1 MLTTALFLLSCKTP
15 QQTAVQQ
22 RQLLRENAE
31 RQEQMLRSLQTQVE
45 EMQARQ
51 ICQQT
56 ESNQRTQTRAD
67 DLSEVI
73 TEEYDTTQPVDSA
86 TGTPPLKSRII
97 EKRNQRTQ
105 TQTAAAQETRTE
117 QTDHRQSTLHH
128 TEQDTATATETAQC
142 HTDTQTDTQQHT
154 GLNWWQTTLC
164 TIGAVVIVAL
174 LLYLAFQVLKRYIK
188 PF

>member
-1 MLTTALFLLSCKTP
+1 MLTTALSLASCKTP
-15 QQTAVQQ
+15 QQTAVQH

-31 RQEQMLRSLQTQVE
+31 RQEQMLRRLQTQVE
-45 EMQARQ
+45 EIQARQ
-51 ICQQT
+51 MCQQT
-56 ESNQRTQTRAD
+56 ASNQRTQTRTD

-105 TQTAAAQETRTE
+105 TQTAATQNTRTK
-117 QTDHRQSTLHH
+117 QTDHRQSTMHH

-164 TIGAVVIVAL
+164 TIGGTCLLAL
-174 LLYLAFQVLKRYIK
+174 LLYLALKLLKRYIK